1 MHESAIAQA
10 VVRTVVGEAKKRRA
24 RRVTAVELE
33 VGALEG
39 LGGRELR
46 FAFELEAAGTP
57 LEGAKLRVTKSAPS
71 ASCPACGKPRNAPL
85 PRGHFHALPP
95 KTDRQLLGGLSRDP
109 SLQMYHSRFGLARDD
124 RAERNQG

>member
-10 VVRTVVGEAKKRRA
+10 VVRTVVAEAKKRRA
-24 RRVTAVELE
+24 KRVNAVELE

-57 LEGAKLRVTKSAPS
+57 LEGAKLRVSKSAPS
-71 ASCPACGKPRNAPL
+71 ASCPACGKPRKAPL

-95 KTDRQLLGGLSRDP
+95 LVCIVCGGPLR
-109 SLQMYHSRFGLARDD
+109 LKGGRGFRVL
-124 RAERNQG
+124 RAAMDV